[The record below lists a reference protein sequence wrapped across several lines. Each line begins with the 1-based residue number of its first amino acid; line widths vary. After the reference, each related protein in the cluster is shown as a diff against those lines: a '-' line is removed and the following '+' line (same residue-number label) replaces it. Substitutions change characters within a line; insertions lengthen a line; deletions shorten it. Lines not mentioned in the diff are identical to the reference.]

1 MKKIFIKRIITVI
14 IAIAAVHTMAIAE
27 TLFWYD
33 RPAAFWTEALPLG
46 NGRLGAM
53 VYGGVQSDT
62 IRLNECSFWT
72 GAPYN
77 RAEAGCHA
85 MNYETVGNVVLS
97 FPTHRGE
104 SNYRRE
110 LNVDDAIARVSYDA
124 GGVTYDREVLTS
136 FSDDV
141 TLIRVRASKKGA
153 LSFSVAV
160 SGPQNKTRI
169 KSAISR
175 TEGSIDE
182 LRLYTVA
189 ATPDTD
195 GVPNGLRCVSLFK
208 VLTVD
213 GKCVI
218 SGNQFNITDATEAL
232 IAVSSATNYVSYC
245 DITGDADQKARLTM
259 NKFMAKG
266 LGLQKFNV
274 LESEHKSLY
283 HKQYDKVKL
292 TVGVSGDDV
301 KKTTDR
307 RVMNF
312 ASSDDAR
319 LVTDFFQYGRYL
331 LICSSQ
337 KGGVPANGQGVWS
350 QDAGATPNGTLSYDL
365 ACTLPE
371 TYWASESANLT
382 AAMSPYVDMICQL
395 SAKGIAMN
403 AKSGQKGWAAPRF
416 SDAWYGASSTDEGN
430 IAYSA
435 LLCNSLWDAY
445 LYSGDR
451 RYMSNVAFPVMA
463 DACRYY
469 IANGVKADEKVQMN
483 NQLLY
488 DLYYNTRQ
496 AAETIASSMWGD
508 AAAKLVAFA
517 DSLDNARMAL
527 PAISVD
533 GNGVIAQNAG
543 KNEVTALHNLWCAYP
558 GCQVSAYQHPE
569 LWSAVQRTLIE
580 MGDGGTS
587 AQLAWKACLWARLL
601 NGDHA
606 YRMILSMLNIKD
618 PHAAMEYGHSG
629 GIYPNMVCGNP
640 EFGIAGN
647 LGCVAAMTEMLVQ
660 SHDGTMNLLP
670 ALPTA
675 WADGEVSGLRC
686 RGGYEIV
693 KMKWANGYVS
703 SVTIRSTVGGTLRL
717 RSNTPLHMAGGR
729 DLTPAAEGSN
739 NNLLLK
745 KYEILKP
752 VIEDPSKIIEPE
764 LDETYVYDIPTNPGT
779 EYTFVK

>member
-1 MKKIFIKRIITVI
+1 MKKIFIKRIILFVV
-14 IAIAAVHTMAIAE
+14 AIAAIHPMANAG
-27 TLFWYD
+27 TQFWYD
-33 RPAAFWTEALPLG
+33 RPAEFWTEALPLG
-46 NGRLGAM
+46 NGRMGAM
-53 VYGGVQSDT
+53 VYGGVQNDT
-62 IRLNECSFWT
+62 IQLNESSFWM
-72 GAPYN
+72 GSPYA
-77 RAEAGCHA
+77 RVEAGNGA
-85 MNYETVGNVVLS
+85 MTYENVGNVVLK

-110 LNVDDAIARVSYDA
+110 LNIDDAIARVSYDA
-124 GGVTYDREVLTS
+124 GGVTYDREVITS

-141 TLIRVRASKKGA
+141 TLIRVRASRKGA
-153 LSFSVAV
+153 LTFSVAV
-160 SGPQNKTRI
+160 SGPQNKNRI
-169 KSAISR
+169 KSTISR
-175 TEGSIDE
+175 TEGSTDE
-182 LRLYTVA
+182 LRLFTAAAVPETNGVA
-189 ATPDTD
+189 
-195 GVPNGLRCVSLFK
+195 NGLHCVSFVK
-208 VLTVD
+208 VLNVD
-213 GKCVI
+213 GRCAV

-232 IAVSSATNYVSYC
+232 VVVSSATNYLSYR
-245 DITGDADQKARLTM
+245 DITGDAEHKARLTM
-259 NKFMAKG
+259 NKFLAKG

-274 LESEHKSLY
+274 LENEHKSLY
-283 HKQYDKVKL
+283 RKQYERVKL
-292 TVGVSGDDV
+292 TVGVGGDDD

-319 LVTDFFQYGRYL
+319 LVTDFFQFGRYL

-337 KGGVPANGQGVWS
+337 KNGMPANGRGLWNDGAGVSLSDGLCYDFAAS
-350 QDAGATPNGTLSYDL
+350 Q
-365 ACTLPE
+365 PE
-371 TYWASESANLT
+371 IYWPAEAANLPN
-382 AAMSPYVDMICQL
+382 AMSAYIDMISQL
-395 SAKGIAMN
+395 CEKNTALN
-403 AKSGQKGWAAPRF
+403 AKTGKKGWTMSRF
-416 SDAWYGASSTDEGN
+416 SDAWYGSSAQETNGV
-430 IAYSA
+430 AYSA
-435 LLCNSLWDAY
+435 MLCNVLWDAY

-451 RYMSNVAFPVMA
+451 KYMSSVAFPVMA

-469 IANGVKADEKVQMN
+469 MVNGIKADETVQMN

-508 AAAKLVAFA
+508 AAAKLMALA

-543 KNEVTALHNLWCAYP
+543 KNEITALHNLWCAYP
-558 GCQVSAYQHPE
+558 GCQVSVYQHPE
-569 LWSAVQRTLIE
+569 LWSAVQRSLLE

-587 AQLAWKACLWARLL
+587 EQLAWKACLWARLL

-640 EFGIAGN
+640 EFSIAGN
-647 LGCVAAMTEMLVQ
+647 MACVAAMTEMLVQ
-660 SHDGTMNLLP
+660 SNGGMVHLLP

-693 KMKWANGYVS
+693 KMKWVNGYVS
-703 SVTIRSTVGGTLRL
+703 SVTIRSTVGGTMRL
-717 RSNTPLHMAGGR
+717 RSNTPLRMANGR

-739 NNLLLK
+739 NNQLLK
-745 KYEILKP
+745 NYDILKP
-752 VIEDPSKIIEPE
+752 VVDDPSKIIMPE
-764 LDETYVYDIPTNPGT
+764 LDETFVYDVPTNPGT